1 MSRTWFDDSRLEADD
16 LTDDESL
23 WWLASAG
30 ARIRRAALSEP
41 AGRLARADRPRG
53 VIVLGAEARLVR
65 AVLEPACPVPFMAWP
80 GPALPA
86 WVGPLDL
93 VVALGSHDAPTWEVR
108 CLAETVRRGATAP
121 EESALAAVSKGSLTT
136 HLPTPPDD
144 PMAAAIAVLA
154 LLGQLELGP
163 AVDVEL
169 TASAADAVAVRCSPA
184 RPLGDNPGK
193 DLAVGLADSFP
204 LVWGG
209 TTLAGRASRRIA
221 ETLRRASGRVAL
233 AADAEELE
241 AVLLGTPR
249 RDVFTDPFEQDAEIG
264 PALLLLDVDQVP
276 EPMTETARRLT
287 RLADGV
293 GVRVCHISSGMAELG
308 ASDVE
313 RYVTL
318 LLQGRY
324 AATYLGIGLGGA
336 KSR

>member
-1 MSRTWFDDSRLEADD
+1 MAA
-16 LTDDESL
+16 
-23 WWLASAG
+23 ASAG
-30 ARIRRAALSEP
+30 P
-41 AGRLARADRPRG
+41 
-53 VIVLGAEARLVR
+53 
-65 AVLEPACPVPFMAWP
+65 
-80 GPALPA
+80 
-86 WVGPLDL
+86 
-93 VVALGSHDAPTWEVR
+93 
-108 CLAETVRRGATAP
+108 
-121 EESALAAVSKGSLTT
+121 LTT

-163 AVDVEL
+163 KVDVEL
-169 TASAADAVAVRCSPA
+169 AASAADAVAVRCSPA

-221 ETLRRASGRVAL
+221 ETLRRASGRLAL

-241 AVLLGTPR
+241 AVLLDTPR

-264 PALLLLDVDQVP
+264 PALLLLDADQVP
-276 EPMTETARRLT
+276 EPMTETARRLA
-287 RLADGV
+287 RLADCV

-324 AATYLGIGLGGA
+324 AATYLGIGLGPAQG
-336 KSR
+336 

>member
-1 MSRTWFDDSRLEADD
+1 MSQRWFDDARLEADD
-16 LTDDESL
+16 LVDNDSL

-30 ARIRRAALSEP
+30 ARIRWAALSEP
-41 AGRLARADRPRG
+41 VGRLARADRPRG
-53 VIVLGAEARLVR
+53 VLVLGAEARLVR
-65 AVLEPACPVPFMAWP
+65 AVLEPTCPVPFTAWP

-86 WVGPLDL
+86 WLGPLDL
-93 VVALGSHDAPTWEVR
+93 VVALGSHDAPAWEVR
-108 CLAETVRRGATAP
+108 CLAEAVRRGATIIAAAP
-121 EESALAAVSKGSLTT
+121 AESA
-136 HLPTPPDD
+136 
-144 PMAAAIAVLA
+144 MAAAIAVLA

-169 TASAADAVAVRCSPA
+169 AAAAADSVAARCSPG

-221 ETLRRASGRVAL
+221 ETLRRASGRLAL

-241 AVLLGTPR
+241 AVLCNSPR
-249 RDVFTDPFEQDAEIG
+249 RDVFTDPFEQQAESY
-264 PALLLLDVDQVP
+264 PALLLLDADQVP

-287 RLADGV
+287 RLANDI
-293 GVRVCHISSGMAELG
+293 GVRVCHITSGLAELG

-324 AATYLGIGLGGA
+324 AATYLGIGLGGTQA
-336 KSR
+336 